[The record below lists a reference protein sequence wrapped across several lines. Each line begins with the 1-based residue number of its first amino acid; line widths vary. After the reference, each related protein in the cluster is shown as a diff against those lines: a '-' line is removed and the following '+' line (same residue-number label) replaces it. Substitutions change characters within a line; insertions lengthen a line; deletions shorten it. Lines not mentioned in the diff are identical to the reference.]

1 MSEGLATL
9 NKKLR
14 RLLLADAIL
23 TKYFLI
29 QQWTNILVEPKLTLR
44 KSFYTKWNLKS
55 KYTVLLTYM
64 FCYYK
69 LLYCLLFE
77 HTIFAAHY
85 KLNWMEKGSVN
96 SKKEPYFSK
105 KERCIWSFY
114 SSGKRNLAPF
124 IRRQFAHLRPYKM
137 AGSDQATFNKINIWK
152 IVKDDCI
159 SIMTCSRDFLLPAE
173 SSG

>member
-9 NKKLR
+9 NKKLH

-29 QQWTNILVEPKLTLR
+29 QQWTNILVKPNLTLR
-44 KSFYTKWNLKS
+44 KSSCTKWNLKS
-55 KYTVLLTYM
+55 KFTILHTYV

-137 AGSDQATFNKINIWK
+137 AGSDLRLLSTKLILGKIRWRKLHFKNDLFK
-152 IVKDDCI
+152 
-159 SIMTCSRDFLLPAE
+159 SIYF
-173 SSG
+173 